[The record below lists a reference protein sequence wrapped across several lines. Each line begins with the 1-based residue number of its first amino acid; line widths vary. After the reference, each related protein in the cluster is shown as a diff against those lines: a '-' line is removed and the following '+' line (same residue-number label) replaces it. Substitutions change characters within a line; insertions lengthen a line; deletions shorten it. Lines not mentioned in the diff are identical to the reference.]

1 MSHHHPV
8 VELVERSFPFRSPVV
23 VEQLDQTPVPLVESG
38 VKKKL
43 FKPKY
48 FFVNSQP
55 DLVVVVARVVSPHKA
70 CLHKTRRGSNSD
82 SGLGCQ

>member
-1 MSHHHPV
+1 MSHHNPV

-23 VEQLDQTPVPLVESG
+23 VEQLDQTPVPLVESE
-38 VKKKL
+38 VKRIYL
-43 FKPKY
+43 SPSIF
-48 FFVNSQP
+48 SQP

-82 SGLGCQ
+82 SGLGRQ